1 MKVAMNLEEQN
12 IQVLNLMQSLV
23 GCVSPNFRSVKVDF
37 DGTGGVILRFI
48 LEQDIAEDR
57 EEIEEIVFQ
66 FEAYQSSLVKVEV
79 EVLVDDRPIHVVN
92 PTVKGRAVYGRR
104 ELV

>member
-1 MKVAMNLEEQN
+1 MREIETVFVEGSPRLACDVAGSGE
-12 IQVLNLMQSLV
+12 LV
-23 GCVSPNFRSVKVDF
+23 VDF
-37 DGTGGVILRFI
+37 DATGGVILRFI